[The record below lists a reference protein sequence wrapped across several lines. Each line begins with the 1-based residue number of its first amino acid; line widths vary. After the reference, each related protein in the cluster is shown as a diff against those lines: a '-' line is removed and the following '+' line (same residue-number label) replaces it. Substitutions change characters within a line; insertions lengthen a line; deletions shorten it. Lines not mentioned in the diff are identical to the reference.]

1 MNIRFFARGRRD
13 AFGDAPVNQPSL
25 DDVMLEWLAACGIS
39 AEQVT
44 RNGEQFRVGGTW
56 FSIEMSANVVTINNE
71 WSLWVRLDGSRSE
84 SEIIGF
90 ITRAITRNST
100 RAQLAALGYGGAV

>member
-1 MNIRFFARGRRD
+1 MNIRFHRIGRRA
-13 AFGDAPVNQPSL
+13 AFGDEPVNTQPTL
-25 DDVMLEWLAACGIS
+25 DDILMDWLAACGINP
-39 AEQVT
+39 AQVT
-44 RNGEQFRVGGTW
+44 RNGDQFRVGGTW

-84 SEIIGF
+84 AEVIGF

-100 RAQLAALGYGGAV
+100 RAQLAALGYND